1 VAAKCSGAVTDARW
15 RVDFM
20 GTTLRHVGRVDAATA
35 EQAIDEVAKLFR
47 IEPAVRDK
55 LMATKVEARD
65 KAEKT

>member
-1 VAAKCSGAVTDARW
+1 MPRW

-20 GTTLRHVGRVDAATA
+20 GTTLRHVGSVDAATA

-55 LMATKVEARD
+55 LMATKVEVRD
-65 KAEKT
+65 KVEKT